1 MTLIYSKTPVYSS
14 VKRPN
19 ISMMMTTSSYNVS
32 SSLNTNKIVNSYNI
46 SSKMG
51 MATFR
56 LSSTFGPNGVAHVR

>member
-51 MATFR
+51 MDITNNPKKGCGFC
-56 LSSTFGPNGVAHVR
+56 GG